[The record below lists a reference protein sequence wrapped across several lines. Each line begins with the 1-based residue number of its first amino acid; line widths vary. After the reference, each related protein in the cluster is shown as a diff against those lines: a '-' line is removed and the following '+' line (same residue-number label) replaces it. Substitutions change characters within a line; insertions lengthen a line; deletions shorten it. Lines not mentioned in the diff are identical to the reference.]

1 MTKNQDLLT
10 RGKNVMVPNYAP
22 LPIVPVRAQGVTLFD
37 ADDKEYIDLTGGIAV
52 TALGH
57 CNREVTKVIAEQAAT
72 LMHVSNYFT
81 NEPAI
86 ELAEA
91 LCEKTGFERVFFANS
106 GSEVNEAALK
116 LARRYATN
124 LGDKPKH
131 KIIAFHKA
139 FHGRSLFTVTA
150 GGTDAYKAGFGPLPA
165 KMEHTSFN
173 DLESLSAMMDG
184 ETCAVIMEPIMGEG
198 GIHGSATEFAQGVR
212 DLCDQHQALL
222 VFDEVQ
228 TGMGRTGDLF
238 CFQGLSVKPD
248 ILTTAKALGNGFP
261 IGAMM
266 TTAKIAEAFQ
276 PGTHGSTF
284 GGNPL
289 ACSVGKKVLEIISRP
304 ETLAQVKKSG
314 KLITAKMNTI
324 NEEFPIFS
332 EIRGKGLLIGCQLNE
347 QFKDKTKD
355 ILNKGIEQGVLTLLA
370 GPDVLRFAPS
380 LLITEDEINK
390 ALGKLRLAIKEV
402 YNESK

>member
-1 MTKNQDLLT
+1 MTTNQDLLT
-10 RGKNVMVPNYAP
+10 RNKKVMVPNYAP
-22 LPIVPVRAQGVTLFD
+22 LPIVPVRAEGVTLFD
-37 ADDKEYIDLTGGIAV
+37 ADGKEFIDLTGGIAV

-57 CNREVTKVIAEQAAT
+57 CNPEISQVIKDQAET
-72 LMHVSNYFT
+72 LTHVSNYFT

-124 LGDKPKH
+124 LGGKPKH

-150 GGTDAYKAGFGPLPA
+150 GGTDAYKEGFGPLPA
-165 KMEHTSFN
+165 KLEHTSFN
-173 DLESLSAMMDG
+173 DLESLAAMMDE

-198 GIHGSATEFAQGVR
+198 GIHGSAANFVQGVR
-212 DLCDQHQALL
+212 ELCDKHQALL

-266 TTAKIAEAFQ
+266 TSTKIAEAFQ

-289 ACSVGKKVLEIISRP
+289 ACAVGKKVLEIISRP
-304 ETLAQVKKSG
+304 ETLAQVNKSG
-314 KLITAKMNTI
+314 ELIKAKMKQI

-332 EIRGKGLLIGCQLNE
+332 EIRGKGLLIGCQLSE
-347 QFKDKTKD
+347 QFKEKTKD
-355 ILNKGIEQGVLTLLA
+355 ILNKGIEHGVLTLLA
-370 GPDVLRFAPS
+370 GSDVLRFAPS
-380 LLITEDEINK
+380 LLISENEINS
-390 ALGKLRLAIKEV
+390 ALDKLRLAIKEV
-402 YNESK
+402 YHESK